1 MTPATVQHERVTQKR
16 FDDWSESSTAK
27 RLGTWLRYV
36 QQHVLDE
43 LDFTSTSRVL
53 DVACGHGWAVFEA
66 ARRMENHPA
75 SLACGC
81 DLSLGM
87 LAKGIGDDGVPDNA
101 RFVAGGATSLP
112 FATAAFDAVTCT
124 AAFHHF
130 PDPSQALAEF
140 RRVLSPGGRL
150 VIADTCRDLS
160 WGTWVWDR
168 LHRWFERG
176 HVQYYNSQH
185 LQSLASR
192 VGFHSVRCTALTPT
206 YKATRKLVRRVAII
220 TATAAPNPP
229 S

>member
-1 MTPATVQHERVTQKR
+1 MTLATAQHERVTQKR

-27 RLGTWLRYV
+27 RLGSWLRYV
-36 QQHVLDE
+36 QQHVLSDI
-43 LDFTSTSRVL
+43 DFTRTSRLL

-66 ARRMENHPA
+66 ARRMHTNPT

-87 LAKGIGDDGVPDNA
+87 LALRIGDDDVPNNA

-112 FATAAFDAVTCT
+112 FATAAFDVVTCT

-130 PDPSQALAEF
+130 PDPLQALVEF
-140 RRVLSPGGRL
+140 KRVLSPGGKL

-176 HVQYYNSQH
+176 HVEYYNSQH
-185 LQSLASR
+185 LQSLVSSA
-192 VGFHSVRCTALTPT
+192 GFGCVRCTALTPS
-206 YKATRKLVRRVAII
+206 YRSTRKLVRRVAIVS
-220 TATAAPNPP
+220 ATTPPNPP